1 VKQVRPDSQPGGDK
15 PPVPE
20 TGTPAEQ
27 ESAKAG
33 VHQAHRERMQPHH
46 RDESTVDQSGERQS
60 IIERAHRDVEHGI
73 PDSGR
78 SAPAGS
84 ANEVPSSRDNKHA

>member
-1 VKQVRPDSQPGGDK
+1 
-15 PPVPE
+15 
-20 TGTPAEQ
+20 
-27 ESAKAG
+27 
-33 VHQAHRERMQPHH
+33 MQPHH